1 MLPASIARSGE
12 RALAVALLAAMAG
25 IAARSAHAQSAEDPP
40 AEVAPAADQPAEP
53 AITEVPTV
61 AAAVA
66 VGAPSRSMLGYN
78 LDFPGDWTNLP
89 PFIDQMK
96 NARALRGE
104 CSELDAECDP
114 AAHLALDEHG
124 WVRTLS
130 YEDDPSLAYDS
141 VSVVVT
147 TSNARPDIGQTF
159 VVDWQGSGRL
169 DVFNGA
175 DVRRDASGQR
185 LEFRLQPGNTLLI
198 IRAIDALDHLRSIR
212 IFRKDHEALLA
223 AGELFDPDMLRY
235 LAPFGTLRFM
245 DWMQSNAPGQ
255 CSGGDQHGQR
265 CYPVINESCGQGTCL
280 MPGEWSERPRVDQP
294 SLLASG
300 QYLDNAAPE
309 RGTRVGG
316 YALEVMVALAN
327 RTMKSA
333 HFNMPVRYTDDYV
346 RQFATYVR
354 DTLHPG
360 LRVNVEYS
368 NEVWNWGF
376 PQASYAH
383 QLGQARWPDE
393 PSAWVQFGADRTD
406 NLCRIWKEVFAGQEQ
421 RLRCLISPQ
430 TGWRDLATTVLECP
444 ARQASDPELG
454 PCYQH
459 ADAVNITGYFSGCL
473 PEHEATIQSWIA
485 EGEAE
490 ALTRAFEQ
498 IEHGGRIDGCT
509 DSLDN
514 TIASYAFFQRLAAR
528 RKLELYVYESGTH
541 FEYSGA
547 PEVRQFFVALSRDE
561 RMHDLYLRNF
571 QAFRIAGGRT
581 FNVWGWVA
589 PNDAWSNSDS
599 LLDLAHPKYRAIL
612 DYCASGG
619 C

>member
-1 MLPASIARSGE
+1 
-12 RALAVALLAAMAG
+12 
-25 IAARSAHAQSAEDPP
+25 
-40 AEVAPAADQPAEP
+40 
-53 AITEVPTV
+53 
-61 AAAVA
+61 
-66 VGAPSRSMLGYN
+66 MLGYN

-96 NARALRGE
+96 NARAMRGE

-114 AAHLALDEHG
+114 AAHLVLDERG

-130 YEDDPSLAYDS
+130 YRDDPSLAYDS
-141 VSVVVT
+141 VSVVVN
-147 TSNARPDIGQTF
+147 TSQARPDIGQTF
-159 VVDWQGSGRL
+159 VVDWQGSGAL
-169 DVFNGA
+169 EVFNGA
-175 DVRRDASGQR
+175 DVQRDASGQR
-185 LEFRLQPGNTLLI
+185 LEFRLRPGNTLLI
-198 IRAIDALDHLRSIR
+198 IRDIDALDHLRDIR
-212 IFRKDHEALLA
+212 IFNKAHEALLA
-223 AGELFDPDMLRY
+223 EGELFDPDMVRY

-255 CSGGDQHGQR
+255 CSGGDNHGQR
-265 CYPVINESCGQGTCL
+265 CYPVIDESCGDGRCL
-280 MPGEWSERPRVDQP
+280 MPGEWSERPRADQP

-309 RGTRVGG
+309 RGTRLGG
-316 YALEVMVALAN
+316 YALEIMVALAN

-333 HFNMPVRYTDDYV
+333 HFNMPVRYTDEYV
-346 RQFATYVR
+346 RAFAAYVR
-354 DTLHPG
+354 DTLRPN
-360 LRVNVEYS
+360 LRVNVEYA

-383 QLGQARWPDE
+383 QVGQARWPGE
-393 PSAWVQFGADRTD
+393 PSAWVQFGADRSD

-430 TGWRDLATTVLECP
+430 TGWRDLAPTVLQCP

-459 ADAVNITGYFSGCL
+459 ADAINITGYFSGCL
-473 PEHEATIQSWIA
+473 PENEATIQGWLA
-485 EGEAE
+485 EGQSE

-498 IEHGGRIDGCT
+498 LEHGGLIAGCT

-514 TIASYAFFQRLAAR
+514 TIGSYAFFRRLAAR
-528 RKLELYVYESGTH
+528 HHLELYVYESGTH

-547 PEVRQFFVALSRDE
+547 PEVEQFFVELSRDE

-571 QAFRIAGGRT
+571 QAFSIAGGRT

-589 PNDAWSNSDS
+589 PNDAWSNSDTA
-599 LLDLAHPKYRAIL
+599 LDLTHPKYRAIL
-612 DYCASGG
+612 DYCANGG